1 MRCSRKDTTG
11 AGLGLCIVAL
21 ACLIAVFTATP
32 ACATWSMVVTNT
44 RTGEVAIGQATCVG
58 GYDLLYWTPVLV
70 TGRGAAT
77 VAGYLDNVDHARG
90 IIRDELLAGTPPD
103 SILQILSD
111 SHPEHERHQYCIVDV
126 GGGAATYTGTVAGQ
140 EFDWAGGQAGRV
152 GDIAYSVTGGLLT
165 GAPVVEEAVNA
176 IITTDGDV
184 AARLMAGM
192 EAARSMGGD
201 GRCSCSPSDPTGCGS
216 PPASFEFSAIN
227 GYMVLARSGDTAVCI
242 HCSGADLFLRF
253 NVAYQNSGDPDPV
266 LLMQE
271 MYDTW
276 RAALVGRPDAV
287 RSIVTFDP
295 AWLPPDGVSETEMT
309 IQLLDWQGLPPTG
322 FITLTVTHAADSDSL
337 SSIGE
342 PINHGG
348 GQFTVAVTAG
358 TELGV
363 DRFLVTTDHWIRPVV
378 LMPEPALLILDPT
391 GVPATGSPIH
401 AMELHQNYPNPCN
414 PATSIAFELPE
425 ATHVRLWVYD
435 IGGRLVRTL
444 VDARL
449 AGDAYVV
456 EWDGCD
462 ERGRSLGSGVYCYRL
477 ETGSHSLT
485 RKLVILE

>member
-1 MRCSRKDTTG
+1 MRCSRKDTMG
-11 AGLGLCIVAL
+11 AGLGLCMVAL
-21 ACLIAVFTATP
+21 ACLIAILTATP
-32 ACATWSMVVTNT
+32 ANATWSMVVTNT
-44 RTGEVAIGQATCVG
+44 RTGEVAIGQATCVA

-70 TGRGAAT
+70 TGMGAAT

-90 IIRDELLAGTPPD
+90 IIRDELQAGTPPD

-111 SHPEHERHQYCIVDV
+111 SHPQHERHQYCIVDV
-126 GGGAATYTGTVAGQ
+126 EGEAVTYTGTVAAQ
-140 EFDWAGGQAGRV
+140 EFDWAGGQAGRA

-201 GRCSCSPSDPTGCGS
+201 GRCSCSPYDPTGCGS

-227 GYMVLARSGDTAVCI
+227 GYMVLARAGDTAVCI
-242 HCSGADLFLRF
+242 HCSDADLFLRF
-253 NVAYQNSGDPDPV
+253 NVAHQNSGDPDPV

-276 RAALVGRPDAV
+276 RADLIGRPDAV
-287 RSIVTFDP
+287 RSVVTFDP
-295 AWLPPDGVSETEMT
+295 AWLLADGVSETEMT
-309 IQLLDWQGLPPTG
+309 IQLLDWRGLPPTG
-322 FITLTVTHAADSDSL
+322 SITMTITHAADSDSL

-342 PINHGG
+342 PINHGD

-358 TELGV
+358 TEPGV
-363 DRFLVTTDHWIRPVV
+363 DRFLVTTDHGIRPVI

-391 GVPATGSPIH
+391 SVPVTESPVH

-414 PATSIAFELPE
+414 PTTSIVFQLPE
-425 ATHVRLWVYD
+425 AAHVKLWIYD

-449 AGDAYVV
+449 VSDAYVV

>member
-1 MRCSRKDTTG
+1 
-11 AGLGLCIVAL
+11 
-21 ACLIAVFTATP
+21 
-32 ACATWSMVVTNT
+32 MVVTNT

-58 GYDLLYWTPVLV
+58 GYDLLNWTPVLV
-70 TGRGAAT
+70 TGTGAAT
-77 VAGYLDNVDHARG
+77 VAAYIDNIDHARA

-103 SILQILSD
+103 SILQVLSV

-126 GGGAATYTGTVAGQ
+126 EGGTATYTGTVLGP
-140 EFDWAGGQAGRV
+140 EYNWAGGQAGRA

-184 AARLMAGM
+184 AARLMAAM

-216 PPASFEFSAIN
+216 PPESFEFSAIN
-227 GYMVLARSGDTAVCI
+227 GYMVLARAGDTAVCI
-242 HCSGADLFLRF
+242 HCSGADLFLYF
-253 NVAYQNSGDPDPV
+253 NVAYQNPGDPDPV

-276 RAALVGRPDAV
+276 RTALIGRPDAV
-287 RSIVTFDP
+287 QSNVTFDP
-295 AWLPPDGVSETEMT
+295 AWLPADGVSETEMT

-322 FITLTVTHAADSDSL
+322 SITMTVTHAADSDSL

-342 PINHGG
+342 PINHGD

-358 TELGV
+358 TEPGV

-378 LMPEPALLILDPT
+378 LMPEPALVILDPT
-391 GVPATGSPIH
+391 SAPVTGSPIR
-401 AMELHQNYPNPCN
+401 AMELHQNYPNPSSSG
-414 PATSIAFELPE
+414 TSIAFELPE
-425 ATHVRLWVYD
+425 AAHVRLWIYD

-449 AGDAYVV
+449 AGDAYIA

-462 ERGRSLGSGVYCYRL
+462 ERGRSLGSGVYFCRL
-477 ETGSHSLT
+477 EAGARSLT
-485 RKLVILE
+485 RKLVVLE